1 MHRSAVQDSQ
11 KIFLEYTVVCLQYVS
26 IVITNQK
33 YDNESHYQTKIFS
46 GTIEQSFEST
56 LLRILYIEICLS
68 ECCPRQRSACLR
80 AFPDS
85 AQLDSALSRTVLRQG
100 KISWQTHKVIKI
112 IWSNESGK
120 NPTI

>member
-1 MHRSAVQDSQ
+1 MQIVTEFQIVCDSAVQDSQ

-56 LLRILYIEICLS
+56 LLRILYVTPGDFYS
-68 ECCPRQRSACLR
+68 
-80 AFPDS
+80 
-85 AQLDSALSRTVLRQG
+85 
-100 KISWQTHKVIKI
+100 
-112 IWSNESGK
+112 
-120 NPTI
+120 

>member
-1 MHRSAVQDSQ
+1 MQIVTEFQIVCDSAVQDSQ
-11 KIFLEYTVVCLQYVS
+11 KIFLEYTVS

-85 AQLDSALSRTVLRQG
+85 AQLDSALSRTVLSQR
-100 KISWQTHKVIKI
+100 KIS
-112 IWSNESGK
+112 
-120 NPTI
+120 